1 MSTSRRKFAR
11 VVVTVLAGV
20 FLALVVAS
28 SALAQVNPA
37 EISNPKLRAA
47 EEANLSHLQVLHHSI
62 GALQFPHPFVLTRY
76 VGVDPDRQASL
87 DTRGL
92 EFVNFENRMLL
103 KTSGFYSAA
112 FDSAQLTQNERAG
125 RTFQEVVVPV
135 LRVIVNVLPP
145 EVECGGI
152 GFEIAYHVRPRGKN
166 SDYEG
171 REILAVVLSRSDA
184 VAVLNESGNDKRQEI
199 LNRSEI
205 YVDGTLFGLALGQK
219 DPMNI
224 EKLEK
229 PASVES
235 VSGSTT
241 RGSAAIVNAR
251 LSTSN
256 SRIAPSSPAP
266 PAHAMPPEKAA
277 PAPKPAASHADV
289 ERLQTQVQPQLDTLV
304 QEYGNKFHLVAY
316 APPSIAVYH
325 QQLVLQMTLRNPLT
339 FEMQKSSIYK
349 RAAQTFDLFLAPELK
364 ALAPKLPLESQ
375 IEALDFSILNRL
387 GNEKDSSEAIEFV
400 CPVKAIRAFVD
411 DEMTS
416 QGLINQ
422 SIVLVNGVRIELHL
436 EVVK

>member
-266 PAHAMPPEKAA
+266 PAHAMAPEKAA

-436 EVVK
+436 EVVE